1 MDVKSG
7 AGTFHIE
14 IERITVQAKHVALV
28 GTIDEMECRTL
39 VSPREFFRLFGLAIR
54 PQIIWFLV
62 KSLLRGER
70 S

>member
-14 IERITVQAKHVALV
+14 IARITIKAKHVALV
-28 GTIDEMECRTL
+28 GTIDEMECSTL
-39 VSPREFFRLFGLAIR
+39 VRPREFFRLFGLAIR
-54 PQIIWFLV
+54 PRIIWFLV
-62 KSLLRGER
+62 KSVVLREA